1 MSAYSMYLACKNS
14 MCMTHVLRL
23 QFGDEVLS
31 GRPGDFHDLSQL
43 IQVCAP
49 QVKVQRSNYILNTS
63 SSRNTLRL
71 V

>member
-1 MSAYSMYLACKNS
+1 
-14 MCMTHVLRL
+14 MTHILRL

-49 QVKVQRSNYILNTS
+49 QVKVKLHSEHIISTVKVKQSHLGYN
-63 SSRNTLRL
+63 L
-71 V
+71 VIVR